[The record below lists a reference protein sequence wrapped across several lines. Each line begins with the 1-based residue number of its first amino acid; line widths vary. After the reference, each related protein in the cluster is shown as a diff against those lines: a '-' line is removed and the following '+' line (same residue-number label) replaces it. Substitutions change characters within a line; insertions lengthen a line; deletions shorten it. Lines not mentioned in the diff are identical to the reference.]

1 MPDTHLFPTLA
12 DQLLA
17 QRRVSPVVLLSRQE
31 VQAVVQRL
39 LGLLFPHLSEVKLL
53 SPESLTRELEQLA
66 HRLETLITPL
76 APQLP
81 APLATLLPTFFSALP
96 TLQAIMEADA
106 QCMYAGDPAATS
118 VDEVI
123 LAYPGF
129 RAVAIYR
136 LAHQLHQLGVPVI
149 PRLMTEGAH
158 QETGIDIHPGA
169 QIGRSFCI
177 DHGTGVVI
185 GETAVIGDHVKI
197 YQGVTLGALS
207 VDKSM
212 AQTQRHPTIGDRVVI
227 YANATIL
234 GGDTVIGHDSTVGGN
249 VWLTRSLPPHS
260 VVYHRG
266 QNRIFPVFPEEPEYY
281 I

>member
-1 MPDTHLFPTLA
+1 MPDTYSLITLTE
-12 DQLLA
+12 QLLT
-17 QRRVSPVVLLSRQE
+17 QRRVTPVALLSRQE
-31 VQAVVQRL
+31 VQAVTQRL
-39 LGLLFPHLSEVKLL
+39 LGLLFPHLSEVKRL
-53 SPESLTRELEQLA
+53 SPEAFAHELKQLA
-66 HRLETLITPL
+66 HRLEVLV
-76 APQLP
+76 
-81 APLATLLPTFFSALP
+81 APLVSQEPASALP
-96 TLQAIMEADA
+96 SAFFEALPRLQLLMEADA

-149 PRLMTEGAH
+149 PRLMTEWAH

-185 GETAVIGDHVKI
+185 GETTVIGDQVKV

-207 VDKSM
+207 VEKSM

-234 GGDTVIGHDSTVGGN
+234 GGDTMIGHDSIIGGN

>member
-1 MPDTHLFPTLA
+1 MPDTYSFTTLTE
-12 DQLLA
+12 QLLT
-17 QRRVSPVVLLSRQE
+17 QRRLTPVALLSRQE
-31 VQAVVQRL
+31 VQAVTQRL
-39 LGLLFPHLSEVKLL
+39 LGLLFPHLSEVKRL
-53 SPESLTRELEQLA
+53 SPEAFAHELKQWIHRFEVLMAPLTPQLA
-66 HRLETLITPL
+66 
-76 APQLP
+76 QP
-81 APLATLLPTFFSALP
+81 APVLLSAFLAALP
-96 TLQAIMEADA
+96 GLQALMEADA

-136 LAHQLHQLGVPVI
+136 LAHQLQQLGVPVI
-149 PRLMTEGAH
+149 PRLMTEWAH

-185 GETAVIGDHVKI
+185 GETTVIGDQVKV

-207 VDKSM
+207 VEKSM

-234 GGDTVIGHDSTVGGN
+234 GGDTVIGHDSIIGGN